1 MYRGSDLVV
10 YGATGIVG
18 AARLCGVARPR
29 RAHPLIRVSVFNEH
43 VADMRHVADVGA
55 VALYGLIE
63 VLVRNRPVEPPD
75 PAVPRA
81 GAASKHDA
89 LTAVAELARAIETP
103 AQNGELDPE
112 RAHRLASLLLV
123 IRDYVEPVGP
133 GVDEHVS
140 RYLREFVGKLHR

>member
-1 MYRGSDLVV
+1 
-10 YGATGIVG
+10 
-18 AARLCGVARPR
+18 
-29 RAHPLIRVSVFNEH
+29 
-43 VADMRHVADVGA
+43 MRHVADVGA

-63 VLVRNRPVEPPD
+63 ELVRDRPVEPPD

-140 RYLREFVGKLHR
+140 RYLREFVGNLHR

>member
-63 VLVRNRPVEPPD
+63 VLVRNRPVNHPTRPCPEP
-75 PAVPRA
+75 VRR
-81 GAASKHDA
+81 ASKTH
-89 LTAVAELARAIETP
+89 
-103 AQNGELDPE
+103 
-112 RAHRLASLLLV
+112 
-123 IRDYVEPVGP
+123 
-133 GVDEHVS
+133 
-140 RYLREFVGKLHR
+140 

>member
-1 MYRGSDLVV
+1 MRRLH
-10 YGATGIVG
+10 TWVG
-18 AARLCGVARPR
+18 ARPR
-29 RAHPLIRVSVFNEH
+29 RAHPLVRVSVFNEH
-43 VADMRHVADVGA
+43 VADKRRHVADVGA

-63 VLVRNRPVEPPD
+63 ELVRNRPVEPPD
-75 PAVPRA
+75 PAAPRA

-103 AQNGELDPE
+103 AQSGDLDPE
-112 RAHRLASLLLV
+112 HAHRMASLLLV
-123 IRDYVEPVGP
+123 IRDYVEPVGS